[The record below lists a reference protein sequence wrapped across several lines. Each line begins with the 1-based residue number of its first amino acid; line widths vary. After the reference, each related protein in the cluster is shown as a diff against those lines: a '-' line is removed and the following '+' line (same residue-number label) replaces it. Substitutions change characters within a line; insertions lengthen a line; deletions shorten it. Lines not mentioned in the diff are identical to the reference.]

1 MKIRNVLVIPF
12 LLLVLTAVSCGN
24 SKSRNDRTETVDK
37 EVIKAPEFDADSAY
51 QYIQV
56 QADFGPRV
64 PNTQAHKECGE
75 YLAGQLE
82 KFGAKVYNQYAD
94 LIAYDGTIL
103 KSRNIIGAYK
113 PESKKRILLCAVSL
127 TRRRTKNVGNT
138 WQDNWKYSEPRY
150 TINMLI

>member
-24 SKSRNDRTETVDK
+24 SKSRNDQTETVDK
-37 EVIKAPEFDADSAY
+37 EVIKAPEFNADSAY

-82 KFGAKVYNQYAD
+82 NSA
-94 LIAYDGTIL
+94 
-103 KSRNIIGAYK
+103 
-113 PESKKRILLCAVSL
+113 
-127 TRRRTKNVGNT
+127 
-138 WQDNWKYSEPRY
+138 PRY
-150 TINMLI
+150 TINMPI

>member
-94 LIAYDGTIL
+94 LIAYDGTVL
-103 KSRNIIGAYK
+103 KSRNIIGAYSPK
-113 PESKKRILLCAVSL
+113 VKNVSCFAPIGTAARMPTMIPTRRITILLY
-127 TRRRTKNVGNT
+127 
-138 WQDNWKYSEPRY
+138 WE
-150 TINMLI
+150 

>member
-103 KSRNIIGAYK
+103 KSRTLSVLTSPKVKNVSCFAPIGTAARM
-113 PESKKRILLCAVSL
+113 PTMIPTRRITILLY
-127 TRRRTKNVGNT
+127 
-138 WQDNWKYSEPRY
+138 WE
-150 TINMLI
+150 